1 MNLEQSIDNGYSD
14 GFGKW
19 HDTSDETR
27 QAILRAMQ
35 PETES
40 NETQTVDV
48 WLLHEG
54 ESRELAGAAN
64 LKLESG
70 ASFDVESA
78 LPADLP
84 IGYHK
89 LTSLDGLRKTHVIVV
104 PTECHLDETMRVW
117 GWAAQLY
124 AVRSANSWG
133 IGDFSDL
140 AELAKFSKQQGAGL
154 VQVNP
159 LGASSPG
166 LSQIDSPYFPTSR
179 RFINPLYIDVSKL
192 AAKLG
197 VDVSEHANQARG
209 LNQQRFI
216 DRDEVYRQKF
226 ASFEKLFACFSSD
239 EDFNAYC
246 EECDATL
253 GQSTLHSFAT
263 FCVIAELHGG
273 DYRNWPAEYRSHK
286 SDGLNG
292 IAEEHRDRVTF
303 FKWLQWHADRQLRD
317 ASEFIDIANDLPIG
331 FDPGGFDAWQWQD
344 VIAEGASIGA
354 PPDAFNVEG
363 QNWAIPPF
371 IPHKLREAG
380 YRPFIETIRANL
392 RHARGL
398 RIDHVM
404 GLYRLFWIP
413 SNMSASD
420 GTYVQYRSEEMLAIL
435 AIESQR
441 ANAWIA
447 GEDLGTV
454 PEGMREQMDRMN
466 ILSHR
471 LAIFEKASPDEFP
484 RKTLAAVSTHD
495 LPTLAGL
502 WNGSDIQAVRDM
514 GRDPNEEDYE
524 YMLDCLR
531 RMTSSSP
538 EESAEEVIRR
548 AYATFK
554 TAPSAVVLASLED
567 ALCVQERP
575 NMPGTIDEWPN
586 WRIAL
591 PLTLEEI
598 TASERVVEFA
608 KTIARS

>member
-1 MNLEQSIDNGYSD
+1 
-14 GFGKW
+14 
-19 HDTSDETR
+19 
-27 QAILRAMQ
+27 LRAMQ
-35 PETES
+35 RTDDSEPTA
-40 NETQTVDV
+40 DV
-48 WLLHEG
+48 WLIQPG
-54 ESRELAGAAN
+54 ETRELPGSAD
-64 LKLESG
+64 LTLESG
-70 ASFDVESA
+70 EALVVEST
-78 LPADLP
+78 LPVDLP
-84 IGYHK
+84 IGYHE
-89 LTSLDGLRKTHVIVV
+89 LVSHDGRLKAHVFVV
-104 PTECHLDETMRVW
+104 PAECHLDETMRVW

-124 AVRSANSWG
+124 AVRSSNSWG

-140 AELAKFSKQQGAGL
+140 AELAKFSKQAGAGV

-179 RFINPLYIDVSKL
+179 RFVNPLYIDVSKL
-192 AAKLG
+192 AAEQN
-197 VDVSEHANQARG
+197 VDVSEQADRARS
-209 LNQQRFI
+209 LNKQRFI
-216 DRDEVYRQKF
+216 DRDEVYLQKF
-226 ASFEKLFACFSSD
+226 AAFEKLFASFDNDPDFDSYCD
-239 EDFNAYC
+239 ECN
-246 EECDATL
+246 ATL
-253 GQSTLHSFAT
+253 GDSTLDSFAT
-263 FCVIAELHGG
+263 FCAIAEIHGG
-273 DYRNWPAEYRSHK
+273 DYRQWPDEFQSHESDALKPFAEKQTR
-286 SDGLNG
+286 
-292 IAEEHRDRVTF
+292 RVTF
-303 FKWLQWHADRQLRD
+303 FKWLQWQADRQLRA
-317 ASEFIDIANDLPIG
+317 ASEVIDIANDLPIG

-413 SNMSASD
+413 SDMNSAD
-420 GTYVQYRSEEMLAIL
+420 GTYVQYRSDEMLAIL

-471 LAIFEKASPDEFP
+471 LAIFEKTPPDEFP

-514 GRDPNEEDYE
+514 GRNPNEEDYE
-524 YMLDCLR
+524 FMLDCLR
-531 RMTSSSP
+531 RMTQSSP
-538 EESAEEVIRR
+538 DETADEVIRR

-591 PLTLEEI
+591 PMSLEEI
-598 TASERVVEFA
+598 ISSERVEAFA
-608 KTIARS
+608 KTIART